1 MPSKG
6 ESCRPGRFLGSISD
20 TDVASDALTLPTEAR
35 RILRAIDSAAP
46 KVRGAFDSAARLYQA
61 AAVLGRYYPTA
72 GLAYRVAAVE
82 AASAGDST
90 AGHFAAFVRKHVS
103 PRPDLEKQ
111 INYLYGVVRSA
122 HFHAGA
128 FPLGEFD
135 RPAIFDLVTDPMAA
149 ERSILQC
156 FKLVREAIITW
167 VASLLPPQPADG
179 ANEC

>member
-1 MPSKG
+1 M
-6 ESCRPGRFLGSISD
+6 
-20 TDVASDALTLPTEAR
+20 EAR

-90 AGHFAAFVRKHVS
+90 AGRFAAFVRKHVS
-103 PRPDLEKQ
+103 PRPDREKQ
-111 INYLYGVVRSA
+111 INYLYGAVRSA

-149 ERSILQC
+149 ECSILQWQC
-156 FKLVREAIITW
+156 VKLVREAIITW